1 MSEVEM
7 IQQLK
12 SLRLHDNN
20 VNNTTNATNATNV
33 VKITSCNDYQF
44 YKIKASMLDKYDV
57 SYTSTIYVQK

>member
-20 VNNTTNATNATNV
+20 PTNATNV

-44 YKIKASMLDKYDV
+44 YKMKASMLDKYDV

>member
-20 VNNTTNATNATNV
+20 ATNATNA

-44 YKIKASMLDKYDV
+44 YKMKASMLDKYDV
-57 SYTSTIYVQK
+57 SYTPTIYVQK